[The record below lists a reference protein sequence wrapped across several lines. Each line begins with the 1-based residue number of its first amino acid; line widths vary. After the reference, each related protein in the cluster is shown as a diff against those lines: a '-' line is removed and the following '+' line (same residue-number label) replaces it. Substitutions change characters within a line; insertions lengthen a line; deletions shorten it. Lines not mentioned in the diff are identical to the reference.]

1 MTLTQGNWRGVY
13 GADGYV
19 VIADQ
24 TSNPSYVTPAASGQS
39 QAVWASSTSDA
50 RALQKA
56 SNPSVRIAAPW
67 YTNSGSFT
75 VDLNMSDSNVH
86 QVAVY
91 CLDWDTTARRET
103 VAITDASGNVLNS
116 QSLTSSFN
124 GGVYLVWNVSGHV
137 KVQVTLAGGANA
149 VISGLFFDGGASG
162 VGSTYVTTYT
172 YDILNHLTGVSMTR
186 GATTQTRTFNYANG
200 STVGALLLSATNP
213 ENGTVSYTYNTDMTL
228 ATKTDAKGQVFS
240 YSYDGYKRLTQVS
253 VGAAVL
259 RNYVYDSNPDD
270 SSYSG
275 PYTAGRLTEIK
286 YPAILYSASPG
297 GPQASTTF
305 TDMFSYTQAGALA
318 GKRLRVTK
326 TNPYQNQQGQW
337 VSQTGVG
344 DLNLAYSYNNEG
356 KPTQIVY
363 AFDAASGNS
372 PTYNCTYDA
381 MARLNGMTGTDNGG
395 VSNVSYGPANE
406 LLSINYYGAT
416 ETRTYNS
423 LLQLTNI
430 SATVQGGTGI
440 NLTYNYTGAANNGK
454 IAFMTDALSGETV
467 AYQYDSLNRLIS
479 AAGSRW
485 TQTQSYDGF
494 GNLTGR
500 VGTGTAQSTTMST
513 PADAATNR
521 LSGYSYDAN
530 GNLLS
535 TGNVYDAEN
544 RLAFANI
551 SGGMV
556 EYFYDAQNKR
566 VWQGNCTLGGNCQ
579 QGVVTTDTIT
589 LFGADGRQVATYQW
603 SAPWN
608 NTQTQVAI
616 TFQAQSRRAYFGG
629 KLVAQ
634 SQSGVM
640 PSAVQD
646 RLGSVGK
653 YYPYGEERNSPQ
665 LPNDQV
671 KFATY
676 TRDAGTG
683 LDYADQRYYAS
694 TFGRFVTPDPYK
706 ASGGPSDPGSW
717 NRYVYVTGDPVNYYD
732 P

>member
-1 MTLTQGNWRGVY
+1 M
-13 GADGYV
+13 
-19 VIADQ
+19 
-24 TSNPSYVTPAASGQS
+24 
-39 QAVWASSTSDA
+39 
-50 RALQKA
+50 
-56 SNPSVRIAAPW
+56 
-67 YTNSGSFT
+67 
-75 VDLNMSDSNVH
+75 
-86 QVAVY
+86 
-91 CLDWDTTARRET
+91 
-103 VAITDASGNVLNS
+103 
-116 QSLTSSFN
+116 
-124 GGVYLVWNVSGHV
+124 
-137 KVQVTLAGGANA
+137 
-149 VISGLFFDGGASG
+149 
-162 VGSTYVTTYT
+162 
-172 YDILNHLTGVSMTR
+172 
-186 GATTQTRTFNYANG
+186 
-200 STVGALLLSATNP
+200 
-213 ENGTVSYTYNTDMTL
+213 
-228 ATKTDAKGQVFS
+228 
-240 YSYDGYKRLTQVS
+240 
-253 VGAAVL
+253 
-259 RNYVYDSNPDD
+259 
-270 SSYSG
+270 
-275 PYTAGRLTEIK
+275 
-286 YPAILYSASPG
+286 PG
-297 GPQASTTF
+297 
-305 TDMFSYTQAGALA
+305 
-318 GKRLRVTK
+318 
-326 TNPYQNQQGQW
+326 
-337 VSQTGVG
+337 
-344 DLNLAYSYNNEG
+344 
-356 KPTQIVY
+356 I
-363 AFDAASGNS
+363 S
-372 PTYNCTYDA
+372 PTYNYTYDA

-430 SATVQGGTGI
+430 TATVQGGTGI
-440 NLTYNYTGAANNGK
+440 NLTYNYTAGANNGK
-454 IAFMTDALSGETV
+454 IASMTDALSGETV

-479 AAGSRW
+479 AAGSGW

-566 VWQGNCTLGGNCQ
+566 VWQGTCTAGGSCQ

-589 LFGADGRQVATYQW
+589 LFGADGRQIATYQW

-608 NTQTQVAI
+608 NTQTQVAL
-616 TFQAQSRRAYFGG
+616 TFQASARRAYFGG

-634 SQSGVM
+634 MSGGVM
-640 PSAVQD
+640 LSAVED

-676 TRDAGTG
+676 TRDSGTG

-694 TFGRFVTPDPYK
+694 TFGRFMTPDP
-706 ASGGPSDPGSW
+706 ARRVNLGNPQSW
-717 NRYVYVTGDPVNYYD
+717 NLYEYTSGDPINGND
-732 P
+732 PTGLWDLSSFIGSPSTSPLV

>member
-1 MTLTQGNWRGVY
+1 
-13 GADGYV
+13 
-19 VIADQ
+19 
-24 TSNPSYVTPAASGQS
+24 
-39 QAVWASSTSDA
+39 
-50 RALQKA
+50 
-56 SNPSVRIAAPW
+56 
-67 YTNSGSFT
+67 
-75 VDLNMSDSNVH
+75 
-86 QVAVY
+86 
-91 CLDWDTTARRET
+91 
-103 VAITDASGNVLNS
+103 
-116 QSLTSSFN
+116 
-124 GGVYLVWNVSGHV
+124 
-137 KVQVTLAGGANA
+137 
-149 VISGLFFDGGASG
+149 
-162 VGSTYVTTYT
+162 
-172 YDILNHLTGVSMTR
+172 
-186 GATTQTRTFNYANG
+186 
-200 STVGALLLSATNP
+200 
-213 ENGTVSYTYNTDMTL
+213 
-228 ATKTDAKGQVFS
+228 
-240 YSYDGYKRLTQVS
+240 
-253 VGAAVL
+253 
-259 RNYVYDSNPDD
+259 
-270 SSYSG
+270 
-275 PYTAGRLTEIK
+275 
-286 YPAILYSASPG
+286 
-297 GPQASTTF
+297 
-305 TDMFSYTQAGALA
+305 MFSYTQAGAVA
-318 GKRLRVTK
+318 GKRLRVAK

-363 AFDAASGNS
+363 PYDAASGIS
-372 PTYNCTYDA
+372 PTYNYTYDA
-381 MARLNGMTGTDNGG
+381 MARLNGMTGTDNGV

-440 NLTYNYTGAANNGK
+440 NLTYNYTAGANNGK
-454 IAFMTDALSGETV
+454 IVSMTDALSGETV

-479 AAGSRW
+479 AAGSGW

-544 RLAFANI
+544 RLGFANMA
-551 SGGMV
+551 GGMV

-566 VWQGNCTLGGNCQ
+566 IWQGTCTAGGNCQ
-579 QGVVTTDTIT
+579 QGVVNTDTIT
-589 LFGADGRQVATYQW
+589 LFGADGRQIATYQW

-616 TFQAQSRRAYFGG
+616 PFQASARRAYFGG

-640 PSAVQD
+640 LSAVQD

-676 TRDAGTG
+676 TRDSGTG

-694 TFGRFVTPDPYK
+694 VLGRFMTPDPSRSS
-706 ASGGPSDPGSW
+706 AGPGEPGSW
-717 NRYVYVTGDPVNYYD
+717 NRYSYTRGDPTNRFDPRGMEDGEPDPCIVLGFDQCFYPLGNPPPDPNYTPPPPPVAPYVGLTDQWEQRGAVRGSTNFAQAREDLTQFKYTIGQLFAGPQSESCEKDLKALDLTDAQVSQAAYQVNILDGLTAISGTYAQNIWANSPAYQANVTVFGNINLVQYMTLVSPNAAAVAQANGSNIYINASWINGMSGLD
-732 P
+732 QEALLLHELLHNITGLTDDAIQTRLGIDVTVFAQNIADKLKADCFK